1 MKSFTDFIS
10 EAQLIGYK
18 MAVPHS
24 TQAPKLKI
32 PKGKALP
39 KRSPSSARGGHG
51 GGHGGHGGGHGGGGH
66 GGASGAGA
74 SGNGGA
80 GGGGNGDG
88 D

>member
-1 MKSFTDFIS
+1 MKSFYDFIS

-18 MAVPHS
+18 MALPHY

-39 KRSPSSARGGHG
+39 KRSPSSARGGHS
-51 GGHGGHGGGHGGGGH
+51 GHGGGSGAGGH

-74 SGNGGA
+74 AGNGGGD
-80 GGGGNGDG
+80 GGSGDG

>member
-18 MAVPHS
+18 MAVPHY

-39 KRSPSSARGGHG
+39 KRSASSARGGHG
-51 GGHGGHGGGHGGGGH
+51 GGHGGHGGH
-66 GGASGAGA
+66 GGAAGSAGA
-74 SGNGGA
+74 AGDGGA
-80 GGGGNGDG
+80 GGGDGGDG